1 MGIIQLVLK
10 FKRIKDRKSNYIVQ
24 ENVTL
29 HMVLAT
35 HDKLTYYEHQYSP
48 IQVKLN
54 NWLVNS
60 QSFTLLFERFT

>member
-35 HDKLTYYEHQYSP
+35 HDKLIYYEHQYSP
-48 IQVKLN
+48 TQVKLN